1 MALTLRKI
9 LARLDKSFK
18 HADVMRKVEEG
29 QAVSA
34 DEFEMS
40 LNYKR
45 KILEEQDDEESK
57 GNLKR
62 HQELC
67 EPGFI
72 F

>member
-29 QAVSA
+29 WAVSA

-40 LNYKR
+40 LNYRR
-45 KILEEQDDEESK
+45 KILEE
-57 GNLKR
+57 
-62 HQELC
+62 
-67 EPGFI
+67 
-72 F
+72 